1 MVALRVSKLEDPAQV
16 LAEARTF
23 LLGEPVL
30 HNLVLTLLEAR
41 RRWPQPGRYWV
52 AWTDSYVTGVA
63 FQSPESFEATVTPM
77 SPDTARA
84 VAEAVAAEAP
94 SWPGVNGEAATT
106 ALIAGQW
113 AESTKRP
120 AVPWQGQRL
129 YEARA
134 IRDRQ
139 GVSGAL
145 RQAGPADRDLLL
157 EWVGAFHDE
166 ATPGEPGR
174 PEAVVDARLPA
185 GHMWVWDDGEPRSMT
200 TLTPPVAGVVRVQA
214 VFTPRGDRGRG
225 YAGSLVSALSEDVLA
240 KGNTPALYTD
250 LGNPA
255 SNSVYRRIGYRCVA
269 EIVRYRLG

>member
-1 MVALRVSKLEDPAQV
+1 MAGIQVRKVEDPAQV
-16 LAEARTF
+16 LDEAASF
-23 LLGEPVL
+23 LLSQPVL
-30 HNLVLTLLEAR
+30 HNLVLSLLEAR

-52 AWTDSYVTGVA
+52 ASSGSEVTGVA
-63 FQSPESFEATVTPM
+63 FQSPDSFEATVTPM
-77 SPDTARA
+77 PPDTARA
-84 VAEAVAAEAP
+84 IGEAVAGEDP
-94 SWPGVNGEAATT
+94 PWPGVNGEATT
-106 ALIAGQW
+106 SAVVAGQW

-134 IRDRQ
+134 VKVPE
-139 GVSGAL
+139 GVPGSL

-157 EWVGAFHDE
+157 EWVGAFHNE
-166 ATPGEPGR
+166 ATPGQPGR

-214 VFTPRGDRGRG
+214 VFTPPSERGHG
-225 YAGSLVSALSEDVLA
+225 YAGALVSGLSESVLVQ
-240 KGNTPALYTD
+240 GDIPALYTD
-250 LGNPA
+250 LGNPV

-269 EIVRYRLG
+269 EIIRYRLG